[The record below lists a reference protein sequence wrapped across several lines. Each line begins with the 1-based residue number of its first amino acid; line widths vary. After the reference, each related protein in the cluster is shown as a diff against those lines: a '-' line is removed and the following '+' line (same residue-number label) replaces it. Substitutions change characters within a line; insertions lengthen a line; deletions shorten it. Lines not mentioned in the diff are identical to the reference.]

1 MENELD
7 RNRFQRENKIIPRK
21 PWQKSLK
28 DFKVNILIPRTKSV
42 AAETEANGVLRFGVS
57 PDIFLRNADSAPR
70 KTILL

>member
-1 MENELD
+1 MNLIGTAF
-7 RNRFQRENKIIPRK
+7 RGKTRLSVRK

-42 AAETEANGVLRFGVS
+42 AAETAANGVLRFGVP